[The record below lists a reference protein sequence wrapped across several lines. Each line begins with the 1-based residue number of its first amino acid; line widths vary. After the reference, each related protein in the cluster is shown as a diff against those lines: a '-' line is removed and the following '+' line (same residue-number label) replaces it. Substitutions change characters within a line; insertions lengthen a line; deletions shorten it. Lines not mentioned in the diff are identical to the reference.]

1 VTHHWSNHRNKGFD
15 DYKKINDMLS
25 KNEWKNLIEFSYIGN
40 FNDDYK
46 LNNINIL
53 PPLAGESL
61 ANEIKKYHVY
71 LTASINEPS
80 GNHHIEAAQC
90 GLPILYKN
98 SGGIP
103 EYCEGFG
110 ISFDDDLEDKIKM
123 VLTNYD
129 KLKNN
134 MNNYS
139 LNSDIMCNEFFT
151 LFEKLLENKNKNQT
165 YKPSLKGKY
174 FIFKNKFLK
183 IIRDDF
189 YLHFKNKLIKF
200 YKRNLKWN

>member
-1 VTHHWSNHRNKGFD
+1 
-15 DYKKINDMLS
+15 
-25 KNEWKNLIEFSYIGN
+25 
-40 FNDDYK
+40 
-46 LNNINIL
+46 
-53 PPLAGESL
+53 
-61 ANEIKKYHVY
+61 
-71 LTASINEPS
+71 
-80 GNHHIEAAQC
+80 
-90 GLPILYKN
+90 
-98 SGGIP
+98 
-103 EYCEGFG
+103 
-110 ISFDDDLEDKIKM
+110 
-123 VLTNYD
+123 
-129 KLKNN
+129 